1 MANRKRNQTISIRLT
16 PTEKK
21 EILAKAKQAQM
32 TLTDYLIECS
42 RNTDITVTDLS
53 EVLVELKRIGNNL
66 NQIAKKANSRR
77 FFFGKFDSVIEG
89 QRKIYDAIIS
99 LTGDDSKSKRRLVS
113 GINCDGENAYR
124 EFMATKKVYGKDNG
138 IFFYHYAQSFSPTEK
153 ITPEQAHETALEF
166 AEKAWAGHEVL
177 VTTHCDAN
185 HIHSHF
191 VINSV
196 GYESG
201 MKLRQS
207 PSTLKHL
214 RKLSDEICLAHGLS
228 VLQPYEGGGK
238 RMSNREYRARM
249 KGESWKQK
257 LANDIDK
264 AMEFSGSKDEFVRS
278 MSILGYNLTWTDERK
293 YLTFH
298 CPNGKSCRDIKLHD
312 EKYLKDNIERELLQR
327 EFPDSGSDEK
337 QPTGWDDSRELF
349 EQHLRE
355 RALVKAGFQR
365 VAESYSDIG
374 SGLGSLS
381 GAISKIVDNDSEDP
395 DERRK
400 RIEAEENGSA
410 LGTVLG
416 LGIGMVTNASAGS
429 QDETL
434 EQEPD
439 YEQEEYKTREEILEE
454 IFGAEDYDYDNY
466 DDSEDEDENEG
477 FSMTL

>member
-1 MANRKRNQTISIRLT
+1 MATVIFIKEGRQNRSAMR
-16 PTEKK
+16 
-21 EILAKAKQAQM
+21 A
-32 TLTDYLIECS
+32 
-42 RNTDITVTDLS
+42 
-53 EVLVELKRIGNNL
+53 
-66 NQIAKKANSRR
+66 
-77 FFFGKFDSVIEG
+77 VINYCQQEY
-89 QRKIYDAIIS
+89 KIF
-99 LTGDDSKSKRRLVS
+99 DSKSKRRLVS
-113 GINCDGENAYR
+113 GVNSDGDNAYR

-153 ITPEQAHETALEF
+153 ITPEQAHEIALEF

-177 VTTHCDAN
+177 VTTHCDAA

-196 GYESG
+196 GFESG

-207 PSTLKHL
+207 PSTLKKL
-214 RKLSDEICLAHGLS
+214 RKLSDEICLSHGLS
-228 VLQPYEGGGK
+228 VLQPYDGGGK
-238 RMSNREYRARM
+238 RMSTREYRARM

-264 AMEFSGSKDEFVRS
+264 AMEFSSSKDEFIRS
-278 MSILGYNLTWTDERK
+278 MSILGYHMTWTDERK

-312 EKYLKDNIERELLQR
+312 EKYLKDNIERELHQR
-327 EFPDSGSDEK
+327 EFPSGEK
-337 QPTGWDDSRELF
+337 LPTGWEDSCELY

-355 RALVKAGFQR
+355 RALSKAGMQR
-365 VAESYSDIG
+365 TADSYSDIG
-374 SGLGSLS
+374 SGVSSLV

-400 RIEAEENGSA
+400 RIEADENDSA

-416 LGIGMVTNASAGS
+416 LGIGMITSAAADS
-429 QDETL
+429 QEETL
-434 EQEPD
+434 NQEPD
-439 YEQEEYKTREEILEE
+439 FEQEEHKTREEILHE
-454 IFGAEDYDYDNY
+454 IFGADDYDYDNY
-466 DDSEDEDENEG
+466 DDSEDEDEDEG